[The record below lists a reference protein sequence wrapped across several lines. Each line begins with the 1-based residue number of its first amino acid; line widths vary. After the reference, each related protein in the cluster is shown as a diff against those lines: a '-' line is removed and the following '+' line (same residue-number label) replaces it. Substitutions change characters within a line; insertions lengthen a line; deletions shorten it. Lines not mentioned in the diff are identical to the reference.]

1 MPLTNAQA
9 QLLSEEALLAG
20 LVEND
25 PKRIQ
30 LARRL
35 PFYAVGGDRLAV
47 PRVTS
52 GNLGTAVWD
61 TGGTAIS
68 DTSAVPSDPDV
79 TFPLKLLVTSFK
91 VNATAEYD
99 MSNVNDQVEVQMVAA
114 VKRLYYKFWETF
126 NTGDNSAN
134 PQEFDGLR
142 RLVASGQ
149 TVTARDGAGGVP
161 ALRELDQLVGKIT
174 TNGGRPHVL
183 YTSRKG
189 AEAIRRAHYRASV
202 TPETIEMRIEDADGS
217 TRVMPV
223 LAWDGIPVLVDDQV
237 PSDETSNNDTSI
249 YALVLG
255 REGIYG
261 VIPEG
266 FQGRMIRANRAL
278 VDGKGQDCWVAYWPV
293 GVALESQGGVAR
305 LQQVG

>member
-1 MPLTNAQA
+1 MALTNSQA
-9 QLLSEEALLAG
+9 QLLSEEALLSG

-35 PFYAVGGDRLAV
+35 PFFAMAGDRLAV
-47 PRVTS
+47 PRVTNA
-52 GNLGTAVWD
+52 NLGTAIWD
-61 TGGTAIS
+61 AGGSAVS
-68 DTSAVPSDPDV
+68 DTSAIPSDPNV

-91 VNATAEYD
+91 VNTTAEAD
-99 MSNVNDQVEVQMVAA
+99 LSNVNDQVEVQTVAA

-134 PQEFDGLR
+134 PQEFDGVR

-149 TVTARDGAGGVP
+149 TITARDGAGGIP
-161 ALRELDQLVGKIT
+161 ALRELDQLIGKIT

-189 AEAIRRAHYRASV
+189 AEAIRRAHFKAAV
-202 TPETIEMRIEDADGS
+202 TPEMIDMRIEDADGS
-217 TRVMPV
+217 TRTMPV
-223 LAWDGIPVLVDDQV
+223 LAWDGIPILVDDQV
-237 PSDETSNNDTSI
+237 PNNETSNNYTSI

-255 REGIYG
+255 TEGIYG

-266 FQGRMIRANRAL
+266 FQGRMIKAQRVL
-278 VDGKGQDCWVAYWPV
+278 VDGKAQDGWVVFWPV
-293 GVALESQGGVAR
+293 GVALEAQGGVAR

>member
-1 MPLTNAQA
+1 MALTNAQA
-9 QLLSEEALLAG
+9 QLLSTEALLAG

-35 PFYAVGGDRLAV
+35 PFFALSGDRLAV
-47 PRVTS
+47 PRVTNA
-52 GNLGTAVWD
+52 NLGTAIWD
-61 TGGTAIS
+61 AGGSAIS
-68 DTSAVPSDPDV
+68 DTPAVPDDPNV
-79 TFPLKLLVTSFK
+79 SFPLKLLVTSFK
-91 VNATAEYD
+91 MNYTAEED
-99 MSNVNDQVEVQMVAA
+99 MSNVNDQVEVQTVAA
-114 VKRLYYKFWETF
+114 VTRLYYKFWETF
-126 NTGDNSAN
+126 NTGNNSAN
-134 PQEFDGLR
+134 PQEFDGVQ
-142 RLVASGQ
+142 RLVPSGQ
-149 TVTARDGAGGVP
+149 TITARDGAGGIP
-161 ALRELDQLVGKIT
+161 ALRELDQLIGKIT

-189 AEAIRRAHYRASV
+189 AEAIRRAHFKAAV
-202 TPETIEMRIEDADGS
+202 TPEMIDMRIEDSDGS
-217 TRVMPV
+217 TRTMPV
-223 LAWDGIPVLVDDQV
+223 LAWDGIPILVDDQV
-237 PSDETSNNDTSI
+237 PSNETSNNYTSI

-266 FQGRMIRANRAL
+266 FQGRMIKAQRVL
-278 VDGKGQDCWVAYWPV
+278 GDGKAQDGWVVFWPV